1 MVISGVSRNELAG
14 ELPVDILL
22 SANAQTK
29 FERMNVWLRQNK
41 CLSSFCDKSLRPNT
55 AGSQVTSNV

>member
-29 FERMNVWLRQNK
+29 FERMNV
-41 CLSSFCDKSLRPNT
+41 
-55 AGSQVTSNV
+55 